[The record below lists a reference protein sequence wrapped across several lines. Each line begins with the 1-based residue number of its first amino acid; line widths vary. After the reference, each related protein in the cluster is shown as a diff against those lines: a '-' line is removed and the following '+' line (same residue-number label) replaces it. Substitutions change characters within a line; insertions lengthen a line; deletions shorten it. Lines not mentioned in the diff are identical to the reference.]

1 MALKATVFKVELQ
14 VSDMDRSYFQSHP
27 LTVARHPS
35 ETDERMMVRLL
46 AFALNGDFSF
56 NTSEHLQF
64 TKGLSSDDEPDLW
77 LKNLH
82 GDIEHWIEVG
92 LPDERRI
99 RKGCNRANRV
109 AIYTYGERS
118 ASIWWKNIESNL
130 ARFDNLTIYYL
141 SSEDTAAMA
150 NMAGRNM
157 SLQATIQ
164 EGDIWFGDENNT
176 IMISPEVL
184 KASNLESP

>member
-14 VSDMDRSYFQSHP
+14 VSDMDRSYFQVHP
-27 LTVARHPS
+27 LTVVRHPS

-46 AFALNGDFSF
+46 AFALN
-56 NTSEHLQF
+56 TSEDLHF

-99 RKGCNRANRV
+99 RKGCNRAKRV
-109 AIYTYGERS
+109 TIYAYGERS
-118 ASIWWKNIESNL
+118 ATIWWKNIENDL
-130 ARFDNLTIYYL
+130 ARFDNLSIFYL
-141 SSEDTAAMA
+141 STEDTAAIA

-157 SLQATIQ
+157 SLQATVQ
-164 EGDIWFGDENNT
+164 DGDIWFGDESNT
-176 IMISPEVL
+176 IMISPKIW
-184 KASNLESP
+184 KASKLENR

>member
-14 VSDMDRSYFQSHP
+14 VSDMDRSYFQTHS

-46 AFALNGDFSF
+46 AFSLNAHFSL
-56 NTSEHLQF
+56 NTSAHLQF

-99 RKGCNRANRV
+99 RKSCNRASQV
-109 AIYTYGERS
+109 AVYAYGERN
-118 ASIWWKNIESNL
+118 APIWWKNIESDLGRFNNL
-130 ARFDNLTIYYL
+130 SIYYL
-141 SSEDTAAMA
+141 SAEDTAAIA

-164 EGDIWFGDENNT
+164 DGDIWFGNENT
-176 IMISPEVL
+176 SIMISPEIW
-184 KASNLESP
+184 KASTL

>member
-14 VSDMDRSYFQSHP
+14 VSDMDRSYFQTHP

-46 AFALNGDFSF
+46 AFALNAHFSL
-56 NTSEHLQF
+56 NTSEPLHF

-109 AIYTYGERS
+109 TIYAYGERS
-118 ASIWWKNIESNL
+118 ATIWWKNIENDL
-130 ARFDNLTIYYL
+130 VRFDNLSIFYL
-141 SSEDTAAMA
+141 SAEDTAAIA

-157 SLQATIQ
+157 SLQATVQ
-164 EGDIWFGDENNT
+164 DGDIWFGDESNT
-176 IMISPEVL
+176 IMISPEIW
-184 KASNLESP
+184 KASKLENR

>member
-1 MALKATVFKVELQ
+1 
-14 VSDMDRSYFQSHP
+14 MDRNYFQSHT

-35 ETDERMMVRLL
+35 ETDERMMIRLL
-46 AFALNGDFSF
+46 AFALNAHFSLD
-56 NTSEHLQF
+56 TSEPLQF

-82 GDIEHWIEVG
+82 GDIEQWVEVG

-109 AIYTYGERS
+109 AIYAYGERTGP
-118 ASIWWKNIESNL
+118 AWWKNIESDL
-130 ARFDNLTIYYL
+130 TRFDNISIYYL
-141 SSEDTAAMA
+141 PAEDTATIA

-164 EGDIWFGDENNT
+164 EGDIWFGDENTT
-176 IMISPEVL
+176 IMISPETWKTSKL
-184 KASNLESP
+184 

>member
-1 MALKATVFKVELQ
+1 MSVVLGKAAT
-14 VSDMDRSYFQSHP
+14 
-27 LTVARHPS
+27 
-35 ETDERMMVRLL
+35 
-46 AFALNGDFSF
+46 
-56 NTSEHLQF
+56 
-64 TKGLSSDDEPDLW
+64 EPT
-77 LKNLH
+77 
-82 GDIEHWIEVG
+82 G
-92 LPDERRI
+92 
-99 RKGCNRANRV
+99 V

>member
-46 AFALNGDFSF
+46 AFALNAD
-56 NTSEHLQF
+56 EHLQF

-77 LKNLH
+77 LKNLYD
-82 GDIEHWIEVG
+82 DIEHWVEVG

-99 RKGCNRANRV
+99 RKGCNRSNKV
-109 AIYTYGERS
+109 TIYTYGEH
-118 ASIWWKNIESNL
+118 AAPIWWKNIEGDL
-130 ARFDNLTIYYL
+130 ARFDNLSIYYL
-141 SSEDTAAMA
+141 SAEDTAAIA
-150 NMAGRNM
+150 NMTGRNM

-164 EGDIWFGDENNT
+164 DGDIWFGDENNT
-176 IMISPEVL
+176 IMISPETW
-184 KASNLESP
+184 KAADL

>member
-1 MALKATVFKVELQ
+1 MALKATVFKVELM

-27 LTVARHPS
+27 LMVARHPS

-46 AFALNGDFSF
+46 AFALNAHFSL

-82 GDIEHWIEVG
+82 GDVEHWIEVG
-92 LPDERRI
+92 LPDVRRI
-99 RKGCNRANRV
+99 RKGCNRANR
-109 AIYTYGERS
+109 ATIYTYGERS
-118 ASIWWKNIESNL
+118 ASIWWKNIEGDL
-130 ARFDNLTIYYL
+130 ARFDNLSIYYL
-141 SSEDTAAMA
+141 SAEDTAAMA

-157 SLQATIQ
+157 SLQATVQ
-164 EGDIWFGDENNT
+164 DGDIWFGDENNT
-176 IMISPEVL
+176 IMISPEIL
-184 KASNLESP
+184 KVSNQESP

>member
-14 VSDMDRSYFQSHP
+14 VSNMDRSYFQTHP

-46 AFALNGDFSF
+46 AFALNAHFSL
-56 NTSEHLQF
+56 NTNEPLQF

-82 GDIEHWIEVG
+82 GDIEHWIEMG

-109 AIYTYGERS
+109 TIYAYGERS
-118 ASIWWKNIESNL
+118 ATIWWKNIENDL
-130 ARFDNLTIYYL
+130 ARFDNLSIYYL
-141 SSEDTAAMA
+141 SAEDTAAIAGMT
-150 NMAGRNM
+150 GRNM

-164 EGDIWFGDENNT
+164 DGDIWFGDENNT
-176 IMISPEVL
+176 IMISPETW
-184 KASNLESP
+184 KATDL

>member
-1 MALKATVFKVELQ
+1 MALKATVFKAELQ
-14 VSDMDRSYFQSHP
+14 VSDMDRSYFQSHS
-27 LTVARHPS
+27 LTLARHPS

-46 AFALNGDFSF
+46 AFALNAHFSL
-56 NTSEHLQF
+56 NTGAQLQF

-109 AIYTYGERS
+109 TIYAYGERS
-118 ASIWWKNIESNL
+118 ATIWWKKIEADLN
-130 ARFDNLTIYYL
+130 RFDNLSIYYL
-141 SSEDTAAMA
+141 SPSDTAALAEMA
-150 NMAGRNM
+150 ERNM
-157 SLQATIQ
+157 SLQATVQ
-164 EGDIWFGDENNT
+164 DGAVWFGNTENT
-176 IMISPEVL
+176 RMISPETW
-184 KASNLESP
+184 KASKLENR